1 MSEMKIYLASGS
13 PRRREFLENIGLD
26 FEVIPSNV
34 EEDMSQKIS
43 ITKLAKNLAYIKA
56 KDIFDRTTG
65 DRVVIGADSMVYMG
79 KTIFGKPKHIEHARF
94 MLKKL
99 SGCWHRVI
107 TGLTVL
113 VERDG
118 VAREYILYD
127 ITKVKFIKL
136 SDGMIEEY
144 LKSEEYRDKAGA
156 YAIQGK
162 ANCYVEKVKGALSTV
177 IGLPAYKLL
186 KILQLED
193 VK

>member
-1 MSEMKIYLASGS
+1 MKIYLASGS

-99 SGCWHRVI
+99 SGRWHRVI

-144 LKSEEYRDKAGA
+144 LISEEYRDKAGRPPPPPPRA
-156 YAIQGK
+156 RRG
-162 ANCYVEKVKGALSTV
+162 GACRR
-177 IGLPAYKLL
+177 
-186 KILQLED
+186 
-193 VK
+193 